1 MTYRGIV
8 KNGVIV
14 LDDKAP
20 FPEGTVV
27 EVAPLDSNA
36 KSLAQHPAFG
46 IWKLREDMTDPV
58 EASRRLR
65 ERLERRTHDG

>member
-14 LDDKAP
+14 LDDDAP
-20 FPEGTVV
+20 LPDGTVV

-36 KSLAQHPAFG
+36 RSLAEHPAFG
-46 IWKLREDMTDPV
+46 IWRLREDMGDPV

-65 ERLERRTHDG
+65 EELERRGRDG

>member
-14 LDDKAP
+14 LDDDTP
-20 FPEGTVV
+20 LPDGTMV
-27 EVAPLDSNA
+27 EVAPLGNKT
-36 KSLAQHPAFG
+36 KSLAEHPAFG
-46 IWKLREDMTDPV
+46 IWRERKDMSDPV

-65 ERLERRTHDG
+65 EQLERRGRDG